1 MRPHEGRTYA
11 VTGARSGI
19 GAATV
24 DAMRAAGACVITVDL
39 SDADITGD
47 LGELDQLD
55 TVAEQILERS
65 RGTLHGYVNG
75 AGVGPTNRR
84 PSRLLAVNAF
94 AAIGLITR
102 LRPAF
107 EHAENPRVTV
117 ISSNTITC
125 HPNPISAELIQSCL
139 VRPHEEMLKR
149 VDEEIAPDVAYA
161 VSKTVLTRWARTSAP
176 AADWLGKGILLNV
189 VAPGG
194 TDTGMHNERAADPL
208 YKDRTEAFPNPL
220 GRLLLP
226 AEVAEVVLFTLTPT
240 TSALAGSVIFCDA
253 GVDAIFHPLAPA
265 PYLSA
270 V

>member
-24 DAMRAAGACVITVDL
+24 AAMRAAGARVITVDL

-55 TVAEQILERS
+55 TVAEQILEHS

-75 AGVGPTNRR
+75 AGVGPTSRK
-84 PSRLLAVNAF
+84 PSRILAVNAF
-94 AAIGLITR
+94 AAIGLMTR

-107 EHAENPRVTV
+107 ERAENPRVTV

-149 VDEEIAPDVAYA
+149 VDEEIAP
-161 VSKTVLTRWARTSAP
+161 
-176 AADWLGKGILLNV
+176 
-189 VAPGG
+189 
-194 TDTGMHNERAADPL
+194 
-208 YKDRTEAFPNPL
+208 
-220 GRLLLP
+220 
-226 AEVAEVVLFTLTPT
+226 
-240 TSALAGSVIFCDA
+240 VIFCDA
-253 GVDAIFHPLAPA
+253 GVDAMFHRRHRRHTSARCDANCLENRREGLHLGGADDNVRDTPA
-265 PYLSA
+265 LTPFVQAGCQDTGGGCTGFGWPSGPRTR
-270 V
+270 